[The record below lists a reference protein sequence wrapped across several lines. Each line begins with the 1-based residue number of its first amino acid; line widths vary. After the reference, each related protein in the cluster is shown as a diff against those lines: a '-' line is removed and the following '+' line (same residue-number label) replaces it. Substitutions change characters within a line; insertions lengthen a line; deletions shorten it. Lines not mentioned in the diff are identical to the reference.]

1 MDYLL
6 LLTFDADYY
15 LLLPLKVFFFFF
27 VEGISGISV
36 YAVLL
41 WTTSIEW
48 LQVSQFLYGLYMAT
62 EVAYLTYI
70 YAKVSFHITSYNINV
85 SIILLIL

>member
-1 MDYLL
+1 MV
-6 LLTFDADYY
+6 LTYY
-15 LLLPLKVFFFFF
+15 FFILF
-27 VEGISGISV
+27 VSGLSGISV

-70 YAKVSFHITSYNINV
+70 YAKVNYCYICK
-85 SIILLIL
+85 